1 MFEEFD
7 RMDRMMSHGMS
18 SMMMQHQQQLTGRRN
33 QNSQQQR
40 PLQNQ
45 QRQQQPQQQQMMP
58 FGSGSMFGGGMFGGS
73 MFQDMNR
80 MMVTLYFSV
89 CFYFFMNSI
98 VYD

>member
-45 QRQQQPQQQQMMP
+45 QRQQQPQQQMMP

-73 MFQDMNR
+73 VFQDMNR

-89 CFYFFMNSI
+89 YFYFFMNLI